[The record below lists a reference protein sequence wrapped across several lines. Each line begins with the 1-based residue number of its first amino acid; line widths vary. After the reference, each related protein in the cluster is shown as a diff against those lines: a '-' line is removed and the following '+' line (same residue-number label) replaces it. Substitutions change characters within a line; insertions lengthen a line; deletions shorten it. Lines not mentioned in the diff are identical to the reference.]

1 MHKFAHI
8 TDCHLGSWRNHNL
21 RELNV
26 QAFEKAIDVCVEEKV
41 DFIIITGDFFDVNVP
56 QLAPVKRAV
65 DILKKALD
73 AGIMIYMI
81 YGSHDFNIVNVS
93 MIDILHSASLFIKPT
108 DFVLHEGRIKLKF
121 FVDPKTGAKI
131 TGISGR
137 KMGLDKEVYQL
148 LDRNELEAEKGFKIF
163 LMHTG
168 VEEFMP
174 LNLNV
179 PDAIPFSE
187 IPKGF
192 SYYGGGHIH
201 KKIERKL
208 DDHSIV
214 IYPGPIFG
222 STFQDLEETAAG
234 EKRGFYI
241 IRFDNKLVSYKF
253 VELPTVEIIS
263 RELSASALTSAQLDE
278 KLKDFVSKLDAN
290 NKIVLVKLK
299 GKVSGN
305 IGNIN
310 FSRHN
315 AELIKK
321 GAIVSS
327 INTACLLT
335 KESIS
340 IPACGTDKANIEKI
354 VLSEKLKEF
363 NLTMKCEKSV
373 GDEFHSRFLGKG
385 GENKATSLLNT
396 LKHERLENESN
407 LNYDD
412 RILAEAKSVIFSEQL

>member
-1 MHKFAHI
+1 
-8 TDCHLGSWRNHNL
+8 
-21 RELNV
+21 
-26 QAFEKAIDVCVEEKV
+26 
-41 DFIIITGDFFDVNVP
+41 
-56 QLAPVKRAV
+56 
-65 DILKKALD
+65 
-73 AGIMIYMI
+73 MI

-108 DFVLHEGRIKLKF
+108 DFALHEGRIKLKF

-148 LDRNELEAEKGFKIF
+148 LDRNELEAVKGFKIF

-327 INTACLLT
+327 IHTACLLT

-373 GDEFHSRFLGKG
+373 GDEFDSRFLGKG

>member
-1 MHKFAHI
+1 M
-8 TDCHLGSWRNHNL
+8 SW
-21 RELNV
+21 
-26 QAFEKAIDVCVEEKV
+26 K
-41 DFIIITGDFFDVNVP
+41 
-56 QLAPVKRAV
+56 
-65 DILKKALD
+65 
-73 AGIMIYMI
+73 
-81 YGSHDFNIVNVS
+81 S
-93 MIDILHSASLFIKPT
+93 
-108 DFVLHEGRIKLKF
+108 
-121 FVDPKTGAKI
+121 
-131 TGISGR
+131 
-137 KMGLDKEVYQL
+137 
-148 LDRNELEAEKGFKIF
+148 EKGFKIF

>member
-222 STFQDLEETAAG
+222 STFQDLEQTAAG

-263 RELSASALTSAQLDE
+263 RELSAGALTSAQLDE

-327 INTACLLT
+327 MHTACLLT

-354 VLSEKLKEF
+354 V
-363 NLTMKCEKSV
+363 V
-373 GDEFHSRFLGKG
+373 
-385 GENKATSLLNT
+385 
-396 LKHERLENESN
+396 
-407 LNYDD
+407 
-412 RILAEAKSVIFSEQL
+412 

>member
-192 SYYGGGHIH
+192 S
-201 KKIERKL
+201 
-208 DDHSIV
+208 
-214 IYPGPIFG
+214 
-222 STFQDLEETAAG
+222 
-234 EKRGFYI
+234 
-241 IRFDNKLVSYKF
+241 
-253 VELPTVEIIS
+253 
-263 RELSASALTSAQLDE
+263 
-278 KLKDFVSKLDAN
+278 
-290 NKIVLVKLK
+290 
-299 GKVSGN
+299 
-305 IGNIN
+305 
-310 FSRHN
+310 
-315 AELIKK
+315 
-321 GAIVSS
+321 
-327 INTACLLT
+327 
-335 KESIS
+335 
-340 IPACGTDKANIEKI
+340 
-354 VLSEKLKEF
+354 
-363 NLTMKCEKSV
+363 
-373 GDEFHSRFLGKG
+373 
-385 GENKATSLLNT
+385 
-396 LKHERLENESN
+396 
-407 LNYDD
+407 
-412 RILAEAKSVIFSEQL
+412 